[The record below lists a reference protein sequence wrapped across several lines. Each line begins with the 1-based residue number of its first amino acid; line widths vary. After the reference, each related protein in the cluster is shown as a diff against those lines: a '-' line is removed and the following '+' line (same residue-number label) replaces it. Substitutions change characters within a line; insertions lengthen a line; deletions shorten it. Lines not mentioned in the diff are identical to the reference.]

1 MSATPDTGKNRGPL
15 LTSYVRGDLDL
26 FPNEFLSSFDITI
39 TKQKVPHSVSIPTLT
54 STIIGAKLTQEVTNE
69 RVLETYTMGDY
80 AGISVRDVIT
90 DPDTGIAVEV
100 IKTIVTAATAASLGG
115 IDGSGYYIDVKGL
128 SKDWAIKIASKVLD
142 ASLTGAAHTT
152 SSYIEFPLPDVL
164 LAIDTYNEPGSTD
177 TSVSGTFSYVSWR
190 AGFSWNGEVAIRMRS
205 FGRRVL
211 ASVAV
216 TYHTTAPSPATV
228 QTFKLST
235 GTVVV
240 QGGEYDLTRS
250 LATDPSGSTETES
263 IGYKYTAVTVPPCI
277 TNGITSGVLQAG
289 AGMPDPRAPIELKLD
304 ASSPATLDAAS
315 TFIGDSSLNKLRLGV
330 YEKTVITITVP

>member
-1 MSATPDTGKNRGPL
+1 MELATGKNRGPL
-15 LTSYVRGDLDL
+15 LTSYLRAGLDI
-26 FPNEFLSSFDITI
+26 FPPEFLSSLDIVT
-39 TKQKVPHSVSIPTLT
+39 TKQRVDLNVTLPSLT
-54 STIIGAKLTQEVTNE
+54 STLIGARLTHEVTNE
-69 RVLETYTMGDY
+69 RTLETFTVNDY
-80 AGISVRDVIT
+80 SGISIRDVVT
-90 DPDTGIAVEV
+90 DPETGVAVEV
-100 IKTIVTAATAASLGG
+100 IKTIVTATAAASLGG
-115 IDGSGYYIDVKGL
+115 VDVDGYYIDVKGL
-128 SKDWAIKIASKVLD
+128 NKDWAIKIASKVLSG
-142 ASLTGAAHTT
+142 SLAGAAHTT

-164 LAIDTYNEPGSTD
+164 LAIDTFNEPGTTN

-216 TYHTTAPSPATV
+216 TYHTTPPDPATV

-235 GTVVV
+235 GTVIV

-277 TNGITSGVLQAG
+277 TNGITSGTLQAG

-304 ASSPATLDAAS
+304 ASSPATLASAS
-315 TFIGDSSLNKLRLGV
+315 TFIGDSSLNKLRLGL